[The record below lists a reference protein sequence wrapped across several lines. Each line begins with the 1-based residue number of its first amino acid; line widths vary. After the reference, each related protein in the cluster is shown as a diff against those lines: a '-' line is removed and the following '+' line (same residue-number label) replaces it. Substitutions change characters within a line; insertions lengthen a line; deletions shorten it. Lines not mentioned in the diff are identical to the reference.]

1 MLRDF
6 GVKEVRVQEVVSLD
20 HEMLAS
26 LPYDHVSLFF
36 LCSKVLRSQPVYGL
50 VFLFKWRAEDP
61 DKQEQICPEGIWFA
75 NQVRRH
81 DYLLPAA
88 AKDSQTAKDACASV
102 ALLNIVNNIPEIE
115 LGENLRQ
122 FKNFTT
128 DFTPSLRGDAISNF
142 DFVKAIH
149 NSFAR

>member
-1 MLRDF
+1 MRDRIRACELPSTVSAHVAKSDDQKAFFNVMLRDF

-26 LPYDHVSLFF
+26 LPYDQLSLFS

-61 DKQEQICPEGIWFA
+61 DKQEQTCPEGIWFA

-81 DYLLPAA
+81 EHLLPTA
-88 AKDSQTAKDACASV
+88 AKD
-102 ALLNIVNNIPEIE
+102 P
-115 LGENLRQ
+115 
-122 FKNFTT
+122 
-128 DFTPSLRGDAISNF
+128 
-142 DFVKAIH
+142 
-149 NSFAR
+149 